1 MKVFNQ
7 MQERLKLEGRR
18 NADVEEGWEEFE
30 ENVPEVN
37 LSKLPVLEEYEKP
50 DKVVDYGF
58 KELMARIQWILTID
72 PNLWRKVEVKGE
84 GSEIRFL
91 IKFWDD
97 DRLYLEGE
105 QPENK
110 AQNGEDKEVGSME
123 VELFWTHDKKLALH
137 FVLSEEV
144 NPYTYHKI
152 KSGILEIL

>member
-1 MKVFNQ
+1 
-7 MQERLKLEGRR
+7 
-18 NADVEEGWEEFE
+18 
-30 ENVPEVN
+30 
-37 LSKLPVLEEYEKP
+37 LEEYEKP